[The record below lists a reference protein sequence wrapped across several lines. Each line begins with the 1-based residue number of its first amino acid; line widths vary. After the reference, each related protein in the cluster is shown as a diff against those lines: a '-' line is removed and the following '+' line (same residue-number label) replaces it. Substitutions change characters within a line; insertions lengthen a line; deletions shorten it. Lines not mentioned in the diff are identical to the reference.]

1 MPDVVF
7 IDEDMIA
14 AHVSANVYV
23 NARSQEIILA
33 KAGSVWYEVD
43 NMIYVI
49 PDNENELQI
58 NITNIMTR
66 EVSKHLISLDVIG
79 VHNYNRT
86 SRISVRVRFQSVNKC
101 IITIKDEG
109 FGEINPS
116 SNRINERI
124 IDISDVR

>member
-1 MPDVVF
+1 M
-7 IDEDMIA
+7 
-14 AHVSANVYV
+14 
-23 NARSQEIILA
+23 
-33 KAGSVWYEVD
+33 
-43 NMIYVI
+43 
-49 PDNENELQI
+49 
-58 NITNIMTR
+58 
-66 EVSKHLISLDVIG
+66 SKHLISLDVIG